1 MKVTFRRSFEKD
13 IKIIKDKSLLRRV
26 KELIETIEAS
36 DSLNEISSLKKL
48 RGGGN
53 FYRLRIGD
61 YRIGLA
67 VEGDAIVFV
76 RFINRKDIYRFF
88 P

>member
-1 MKVTFRRSFEKD
+1 V
-13 IKIIKDKSLLRRV
+13 KDKSLLRRV
-26 KELIETIEAS
+26 KELIESVEAA
-36 DSLNEISSLKKL
+36 DSLDGISSLKKL